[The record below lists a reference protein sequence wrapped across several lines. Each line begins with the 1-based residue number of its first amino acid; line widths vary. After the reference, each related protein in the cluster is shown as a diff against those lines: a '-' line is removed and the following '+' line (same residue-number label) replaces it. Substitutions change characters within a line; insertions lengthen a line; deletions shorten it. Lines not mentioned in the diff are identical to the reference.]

1 MGNMMLKL
9 ERNRNLKRSLAEI
22 VEQWRIQ
29 TVDDAAMALHAVDGE
44 DNARYNHFLQLYNE

>member
-1 MGNMMLKL
+1 MGNMMMKL

-29 TVDDAAMALHAVDGE
+29 TVDDAAMALHAVD
-44 DNARYNHFLQLYNE
+44 ARYNHFLQLYNE